1 VLLNGDATTG
11 PQISTAQIAPD
22 QLDNWSFARDQQAQ
36 RSPSAD
42 SAPPPQ
48 LSPGMTGAADLGA
61 YGNWSNDP
69 DYGTVWYPGAVPA
82 GWAPYHYGHWAWVSP
97 WGWTWID
104 DQPWGFAP
112 FHYGRWVYRTRGW
125 GWVPGVAVAR
135 PVYAPALVVFV
146 GSPGGH
152 LFIGSGIEGVAW
164 FPLGP
169 REVFVPSY
177 RTSVAYVRN
186 VNATSVNVTNIHIT
200 RINNQVVVNNNNGG
214 VTNGFANRR
223 FVTAVPT
230 NAFASARPVHQAA
243 VAAPASLTTGNLPV
257 AHSPGVSPPP
267 QAAHAAAGPAG
278 NSNRPPQNQSGNFS
292 RGSNATHLFPTLPPG
307 GSAPSNAAVTPNA
320 AAPGNGHS
328 GHPLPAMPPS
338 HGNAV
343 ANHTPG
349 GAPVAAPNAG
359 PVPGKNAVVNPAPT
373 PQKGTAPGGNNDR
386 SRDTRGHPQ
395 QQQQGSPPSGPAV
408 ATTPRAPPRPAP
420 AAVVAPPAP
429 NRAPVTPQ
437 VKSAPVPPSQ
447 PPRGNPPAA
456 NAVHNGPPPGQPRDA
471 NRGQPP
477 QHQEQ
482 SKGGPPPSKNADNQ
496 KNQKKDNNGN

>member
-1 VLLNGDATTG
+1 
-11 PQISTAQIAPD
+11 
-22 QLDNWSFARDQQAQ
+22 
-36 RSPSAD
+36 
-42 SAPPPQ
+42 
-48 LSPGMTGAADLGA
+48 
-61 YGNWSNDP
+61 
-69 DYGTVWYPGAVPA
+69 
-82 GWAPYHYGHWAWVSP
+82 
-97 WGWTWID
+97 
-104 DQPWGFAP
+104 
-112 FHYGRWVYRTRGW
+112 
-125 GWVPGVAVAR
+125 
-135 PVYAPALVVFV
+135 
-146 GSPGGH
+146 
-152 LFIGSGIEGVAW
+152 
-164 FPLGP
+164 
-169 REVFVPSY
+169 
-177 RTSVAYVRN
+177 
-186 VNATSVNVTNIHIT
+186 
-200 RINNQVVVNNNNGG
+200 
-214 VTNGFANRR
+214 
-223 FVTAVPT
+223 
-230 NAFASARPVHQAA
+230 VHQAA

-328 GHPLPAMPPS
+328 GHPLPPMPPS

-343 ANHTPG
+343 ANRTPG
-349 GAPVAAPNAG
+349 SAPVAAPNAG

-408 ATTPRAPPRPAP
+408 ATPRAPPRPAP

-447 PPRGNPPAA
+447 PPHGNPPAA